1 MKKQNTQIEEP
12 FTGIPEWYWQCG
24 LNLLEV
30 NIIARI
36 SSWQRQKKDFF
47 ESYDLLSQKFNQ
59 HYNTIRNTF
68 IRLEKKGVIKK
79 NGKHRRTWKWVVDEY
94 KLNALKHSNTRCQ
107 NNDTLLH
114 QESELL
120 TPDVS
125 YKNTKT
131 SNKTSF
137 REEETLLES
146 SSSKPKKTLT
156 NIELEIF
163 AQNLD

>member
-1 MKKQNTQIEEP
+1 MKKQKTKIEEP
-12 FTGIPEWYWQCG
+12 FTAILAWYWECG

-36 SSWQRQKKDFF
+36 SSWQREKKEFY
-47 ESYDLLSQKFNQ
+47 ESYDFLSQKFGT

-68 IRLEKKGVIKK
+68 IKLEKMGVIKK
-79 NGKHRRTWKWVVDEY
+79 NGKHRRTWKWVVDGN

-120 TPDVS
+120 TPDVN
-125 YKNTKT
+125 YKNTK
-131 SNKTSF
+131 
-137 REEETLLES
+137 
-146 SSSKPKKTLT
+146 
-156 NIELEIF
+156 
-163 AQNLD
+163 